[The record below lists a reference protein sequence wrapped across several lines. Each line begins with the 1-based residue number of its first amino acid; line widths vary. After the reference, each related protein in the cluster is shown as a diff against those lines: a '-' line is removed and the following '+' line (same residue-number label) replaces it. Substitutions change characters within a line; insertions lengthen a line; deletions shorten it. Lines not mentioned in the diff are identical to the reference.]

1 MLVSDDPGEVVAS
14 AKGKVTT
21 GGAEKPRKPSSA
33 KVHRKDKDVGD
44 ALRAVYREAI
54 DETIPDEMLSLL
66 DKLG

>member
-1 MLVSDDPGEVVAS
+1 MEP
-14 AKGKVTT
+14 AKNK
-21 GGAEKPRKPSSA
+21 AIEPRKTASA

-54 DETIPDEMLSLL
+54 DETIPDEMMTLL

>member
-1 MLVSDDPGEVVAS
+1 MGDKVEP
-14 AKGKVTT
+14 AKDK
-21 GGAEKPRKPSSA
+21 AIEPRKASSA

-54 DETIPDEMLSLL
+54 DETIPDEMMNLL

>member
-1 MLVSDDPGEVVAS
+1 MLGDQVEP
-14 AKGKVTT
+14 AKNK
-21 GGAEKPRKPSSA
+21 AIEPRKTASA

-54 DETIPDEMLSLL
+54 DETIPDEMMTLL